1 MVFVA
6 VDRKKNMPKTW
17 VTHLHGGG
25 VFYRSITIARR
36 KVTLLRAIV
45 IENEV
50 GKRCH
55 WNQRWMPQRPRIFPR
70 VVGDLVDANGHLV
83 NLEFQST
90 PPRGGRLLTR
100 NNN

>member
-6 VDRKKNMPKTW
+6 VDRKKNTPKTW

-45 IENEV
+45 IEDEV
-50 GKRCH
+50 EKRCH
-55 WNQRWMPQRPRIFPR
+55 WNQRWMPQWSRIFPR
-70 VVGDLVDANGHLV
+70 VGGDIAVPGSSRPLASFNPRPRVGGDC
-83 NLEFQST
+83 
-90 PPRGGRLLTR
+90 
-100 NNN
+100 